1 MTVVESID
9 VYERELV
16 LERLM
21 LRPPHNVLKMIVKLE
36 GKINHDDLRSAIK
49 KVSQKHPLMRSRIVI
64 REDGSAYYTTEG
76 VPEVELKIEQKLSED
91 YYIEI
96 IDKENKNPF
105 RMDIGPFARFILL
118 ESDSGSD
125 LVLYA
130 HHIFCDGRSLVYII
144 RHLME
149 FLENPDKEVETIE
162 PVSYYEDI
170 KDLAKLG
177 RIKNWFLN
185 KINSKWQK
193 RRFIISEELHQEAAR
208 EWFSESDGFLHLGF
222 TEEQT
227 KILRERCRKE
237 GVSINT
243 ALLVALKTAKQ
254 KLPEFRSRPDGVA
267 FTVDIRDML
276 PNNPGEACGIY
287 ASGFNIEQKL
297 KENLSFWENAR
308 LMHDEAN
315 EKLNDG
321 KSLVE
326 RRALSVILDGSL
338 LDAVMLSVV
347 GKCDDSFVAKF
358 TDKFRMDDEIG
369 MLLTNLG
376 GLQIPRDYGPYKLK
390 DVIFG
395 TPISLA
401 GVPTVAASGIL
412 GKMDITFPYH
422 GLLLSKEIV
431 QHFRDSVESILVN
444 ALNE

>member
-1 MTVVESID
+1 MLISESNE

-21 LRPPHNVLKMIVKLE
+21 LRPPHNVLKMIIKLD
-36 GKINHDDLRSAIK
+36 GKINHNDLRVAIK

-64 REDGSAYYTTEG
+64 RKDGSAYYTTEN
-76 VPEVELKIEQKLSED
+76 VPEVELRVVQKTSED
-91 YYIEI
+91 FYIDV
-96 IDKENKNPF
+96 IDEENKRPF
-105 RMDIGPFARFILL
+105 RMDKGPFARFILL
-118 ESDSGSD
+118 ESEGGSD
-125 LVLYA
+125 LLIYA
-130 HHIFCDGRSLVYII
+130 HHIFCDGRSLVYIV

-149 FLENPDKEVETIE
+149 FLENPNKEVEVIE

-170 KDLAKLG
+170 KDMAKLG
-177 RIKNWFLN
+177 RIKKWFLN
-185 KINSKWQK
+185 RINSKWQK
-193 RRFIISEELHQEAAR
+193 RIFIISEELHQEAAQ
-208 EWFSESDGFLHLGF
+208 EWFSEQDGFLHLGF
-222 TEEQT
+222 TKEQT
-227 KILRERCRKE
+227 KTLREKCRKE
-237 GVSINT
+237 DVSINT

-254 KLPEFRSRPDGVA
+254 RIPEFRSRPDGVA

-276 PNNPGEACGIY
+276 PIDPGEACGIY

-297 KENLSFWENAR
+297 QEKLSFWENAR
-308 LMHDEAN
+308 LMHEEAD

-358 TDKFRMDDEIG
+358 TDSFRQDDKIG

-376 GLQIPRDYGPYKLK
+376 GLQIPREYGPYKLK

-412 GKMDITFPYH
+412 GKMDVTFPYH
-422 GLLLSKEIV
+422 GSLLSKEIV
-431 QHFRDSVESILVN
+431 QQFRDTVEEILLL
-444 ALNE
+444 AIKE

>member
-1 MTVVESID
+1 VTVVDSSE

-21 LRPPHNVLKMIVKLE
+21 FRPPHNVLKMIVKFE
-36 GKINHDDLRSAIK
+36 DKINHDDLRIAIK
-49 KVSQKHPLMRSRIVI
+49 KVSKKHPLMRSRIVV
-64 REDGSAYYTTEG
+64 RKDGSAYYTTEG
-76 VPEVELKIEQKLSED
+76 VPEVELKIVQKLSED
-91 YYIEI
+91 YYVDI
-96 IDKENKNPF
+96 IDEENKTPF
-105 RMDIGPFARFILL
+105 RMDTGPFARFILL
-118 ESDSGSD
+118 ESDSDSD
-125 LVLYA
+125 LLLYA
-130 HHIFCDGRSLVYII
+130 HHIFCDGRSLVYIV

-149 FLENPDKEVETIE
+149 FLVNPDKEVEVIE

-170 KDLAKLG
+170 KDMAKLG
-177 RIKNWFLN
+177 RIKSWFLN
-185 KINSKWQK
+185 RINSKWEK
-193 RRFIISEELHQEAAR
+193 RRIIIGEELHQEAAQ
-208 EWFSESDGFLHLGF
+208 EWFEELDGFLHLGF

-227 KILRERCRKE
+227 KTLRDRCREE

-254 KLPEFRSRPDGVA
+254 KIPEFKSRPDGVA

-276 PNNPGEACGIY
+276 PTDPGEACGIY

-308 LMHDEAN
+308 LMHDEAH

-326 RRALSVILDGSL
+326 TRALSAILDGSL

-358 TDKFRMDDEIG
+358 TDKFRRDDEIG
-369 MLLTNLG
+369 ILLTNLG
-376 GLQIPRDYGPYKLK
+376 GLQIPRVYGPYNLK

-395 TPISLA
+395 TPISLG

-412 GKMDITFPYH
+412 GKMDITFPFH
-422 GLLLSKEIV
+422 STLLSKELA
-431 QHFRDSVESILVN
+431 QQFRDTVESILLE
-444 ALNE
+444 AIKE